1 MTRLEAEITLD
12 YAESKVA
19 KAVADAVSPDNWKT
33 PAGLMVKTQRRK
45 NTVLTTVV
53 CEGKLGTFVATIDD
67 LLSAV
72 GVAER
77 TLQAAARKRQHK
89 GSIQ

>member
-1 MTRLEAEITLD
+1 LEAEIRLD
-12 YAESKVA
+12 YADLRVA

-33 PAGLMVKTQRRK
+33 PAGLMVKTRRRK
-45 NTVLTTVV
+45 NTVLTKVV
-53 CEGKLGTFVATIDD
+53 CEGKPGTFVATIDD

-77 TLQAAARKRQHK
+77 TVQAAART
-89 GSIQ
+89 S